1 MIKTK
6 IIVKPKDGSSSSGSV
21 TDGSYGSGYA
31 DYAASAGRAK
41 QSDRSALATLAETAI
56 SAYRAKRADMASEL
70 DPDSETLQG
79 YVLKEW
85 LGKLLSVVDGDGTEQ
100 DINGTVGDGMK
111 IMPHLDLTS
120 IDVAGDGHISL
131 GGMQMVY
138 DAEHGAW
145 RLDGSLYVTGGL
157 SALGNS
163 DVAGGGGGGLD
174 AELLWSMLGKNG
186 TEQINKSHIT
196 EALAGY
202 ATEEWVEGRGYLT
215 EASLDGIKD
224 NLKYVSNIVA
234 GESVSAKDLLGAD
247 AVSVDY
253 KEFYRETA
261 IDFNRQRIEIVMD
274 LSAVQRTGKETFVRL
289 GKDIKNDH
297 KILMELLHNDPTGR
311 PKELWFS
318 FIGFGISKRYVYNK
332 LDYQDLL
339 YFTIERG
346 KITLNGTVIPSEY
359 YSDDFFDLTS
369 LQIGSR
375 VVGCLTGVIY
385 RKMDV
390 VDKQHPEGL
399 QLDYSYSDGEQKSV
413 TLPVATN
420 LSNGL
425 LTSKEKR
432 LLDIIPLQY
441 ATKEDLEKNE
451 KFIANFST
459 VQIKD
464 TMPILDRECPFNPNN
479 GIWQYQVHI
488 NYDYY
493 KVEITFDIS
502 TCKNNEEEIFSFG
515 ESIASWNTGKP
526 VMHLYYTK
534 GNKTL
539 KIDYLFGGTFSG
551 ESSLARG
558 TFTSESGVFA
568 VVISKNKIT
577 VNGSELDLKN
587 HYELFNIRDV
597 YVGQVIK
604 ENKFCNATF
613 SKVCM
618 TKVDGA
624 SGVLV
629 EYDYNH
635 SDETSGNYLLTDA
648 TEDMSGL
655 MSSADKKLLNQISHG
670 TITNW
675 NSVYNWYSEVTSGDT
690 DKVINK
696 WGEIIDF
703 LSGIE
708 DTASL
713 SGIVDG
719 INGAISNEVS
729 RATKAE
735 NDISSRLIA
744 EVERSVKK
752 DDALTNSIAEEIS
765 RAKGAEQTL
774 TDNVSANAT
783 AISDEVVRAKG
794 AENTISSNLT
804 AEIDR
809 STKKDDELSKSITD
823 EVSRAKT
830 AEQTLT
836 KSITDEVSRAKTAE
850 QTLTK
855 SITDEVSRAKAA
867 EQTLTSSISTNTS
880 AINVLKG
887 YFTNGVAKSAVKLQT
902 ARKIWGN
909 AFDGTQ
915 DVAGDLIL
923 PNGKKIVIGGA
934 SLSWDATN
942 NAVKI
947 DGSVYATGGI
957 SALGNSDTTGS
968 GGGGLMGT
976 IVPYAKA
983 IALTTQN
990 EGEDIASAWSVKML
1004 YDKIETIDV
1013 SGQLTSY
1020 LTKQEAQ
1027 SLYQPVGNY
1036 LTAHQSLDGYV
1047 NGIAVEGT
1055 GNAVTTVAKSG
1066 KTVKFTKGATFLT
1079 GITKAQVEGVLTG
1092 NITTHTH
1099 SQYLTS
1105 HQSLDGYVNSIAV
1118 EGTGNAVTTVAK
1130 NGKTVKFTK
1139 GATFLTGITKAQ
1151 VEGVLTGNITTHT
1164 HSQYLTSHQSL
1175 DGYVNGIAVEGTG
1188 NAVTTVAKNGKTVTF
1203 TKGATFL
1210 TAHQSLAAYMKTADA
1225 NAKFLGKTE
1234 IATNSKLL
1242 EGHSTS
1248 YFAVVSHSHGLLNT
1262 NFTKYVDSDSEGTG
1276 WGKFDTNYKG
1286 YMLKVV
1292 RTGQKTPDW
1301 ILGPYASG
1309 IVFGGQ
1315 DTKGILSV
1323 GYNTARVKFAGGDGA
1338 APVWWMDIT
1347 GTSGKKYNLD
1357 GYITASGSCAYA
1369 TTAGSANAVA
1379 WGNVSGRPTSMPASD
1394 VYAWAKASSKPGYS
1408 WGEISGKPSTFSPS
1422 SHTHKWAEI
1431 TDRITKVS
1439 QLSNDSGY
1447 ITASASISGNAGSAT
1462 KLQTARTIWGQSFNG
1477 TGNVSGA
1484 LSGVTTIAASGQVS
1498 VGSLKIGSVTITYDS
1513 TNKGLKI
1520 DGGGLYSTSYV
1531 SALGEST
1538 ASGSSGGSSVVAV
1551 PYVNAKSLTTE
1562 DTSKV
1567 ASAYSVAQ
1575 LSSLITSNTTSISSL
1590 QSSMSGITNSIA
1602 SLSKRVSTLEG
1613 RVLSL
1618 ENYSGGSGSIGDSV
1632 TLSSITGKNDLLTIS
1647 TSNMVFPNA
1656 TTFRTLT
1663 TGQPALVMM
1672 NLNGTNAVQLFGVQ
1686 ALQFVTTTNGST
1698 WTRKN
1703 FNVSK
1708 AISLGLLT

>member
-21 TDGSYGSGYA
+21 TEGSYGSGYA
-31 DYAASAGRAK
+31 DYAASAGRSK

-79 YVLKEW
+79 YVLKKW
-85 LGKLLSVVDGDGTEQ
+85 LGKLLSVVDVDGTEQ

-120 IDVAGDGHISL
+120 IDVSGDGHISL

-174 AELLWSMLGKNG
+174 AELLWSLLGNSG
-186 TEQINKSHIT
+186 TEQISKSHLAD
-196 EALAGY
+196 ALAGY
-202 ATEEWVEGRGYLT
+202 ATEEWVEGKGYLT

-247 AVSVDY
+247 AVTVDY

-261 IDFNRQRIEIVMD
+261 IDFNSQRIEIVMD

-297 KILMELLHNDPTGR
+297 TILMELLHNDPTGR

-332 LDYQDLL
+332 LDYQELL

-375 VVGCLTGVIY
+375 VGGCLTGVIY

-399 QLDYSYSDGEQKSV
+399 KLAYSYSDGEQKSV

-420 LSNGL
+420 VSNGL

-441 ATKEDLEKNE
+441 ATKEDLEKKE

-479 GIWQYQVHI
+479 GIWEYQLHI

-515 ESIASWNTGKP
+515 ESIASWYTGKP
-526 VMHLYYTK
+526 VIHLYYTK

-551 ESSLARG
+551 ESSLTRG

-655 MSSADKKLLNQISHG
+655 MSSADKQLLNQITHG
-670 TITNW
+670 AITNW

-708 DTASL
+708 DTATL

-735 NDISSRLIA
+735 NNISSSLTA

-752 DDALTNSIAEEIS
+752 DDALTNSIAEEIG

-774 TDNVSANAT
+774 TNNVSANAT
-783 AISDEVVRAKG
+783 AISDEVARAKG

-809 STKKDDELSKSITD
+809 STKKDNELSKY
-823 EVSRAKT
+823 
-830 AEQTLT
+830 
-836 KSITDEVSRAKTAE
+836 
-850 QTLTK
+850 
-855 SITDEVSRAKAA
+855 ITDEVSRAKAA

-909 AFDGTQ
+909 TFDGTQ
-915 DVAGDLIL
+915 DVNGDLIL

-934 SLSWDATN
+934 SLSWDADN
-942 NAVKI
+942 KSVKI
-947 DGSVYATGGI
+947 DGSVYATGGL
-957 SALGNSDTTGS
+957 SALGNSDTTGGS
-968 GGGGLMGT
+968 GGGLMGT

-990 EGEDIASAWSVKML
+990 EGAEIASAWSVKML

-1020 LTKQEAQ
+1020 LTKQEART
-1027 SLYQPVGNY
+1027 LYQPVGNY

-1066 KTVKFTKGATFLT
+1066 KTVTFTKGATFLT
-1079 GITKAQVEGVLTG
+1079 SITKAQVEGVLIG

-1105 HQSLDGYVNSIAV
+1105 HQDISGKADRSELSRYLPLTGGTLTGPLTVKQFILGYNYNHAGKNAPAFVFDKPGSYMTGIGANGEADTIYFSCATISGSEASWITSYKQKWKFN
-1118 EGTGNAVTTVAK
+1118 GTIYQENNAVIHA
-1130 NGKTVKFTK
+1130 
-1139 GATFLTGITKAQ
+1139 
-1151 VEGVLTGNITTHT
+1151 GNIG
-1164 HSQYLTSHQSL
+1164 SQS
-1175 DGYVNGIAVEGTG
+1175 VNY
-1188 NAVTTVAKNGKTVTF
+1188 
-1203 TKGATFL
+1203 
-1210 TAHQSLAAYMKTADA
+1210 AA
-1225 NAKFLGKTE
+1225 
-1234 IATNSKLL
+1234 
-1242 EGHSTS
+1242 
-1248 YFAVVSHSHGLLNT
+1248 
-1262 NFTKYVDSDSEGTG
+1262 
-1276 WGKFDTNYKG
+1276 
-1286 YMLKVV
+1286 
-1292 RTGQKTPDW
+1292 
-1301 ILGPYASG
+1301 
-1309 IVFGGQ
+1309 
-1315 DTKGILSV
+1315 
-1323 GYNTARVKFAGGDGA
+1323 
-1338 APVWWMDIT
+1338 
-1347 GTSGKKYNLD
+1347 TSGV
-1357 GYITASGSCAYA
+1357 
-1369 TTAGSANAVA
+1369 ANAVA
-1379 WGNVSGRPTSMPASD
+1379 WVNVSGRPTSMPASD

-1408 WGEISGKPSTFSPS
+1408 WGEISGKPSTFAPSSHTHNYVSTVKLGTVSYAVSSNVVSLPAYPTTLPASDVYAWAKASSKPGYSWGEISGKPSTFAPS

-1447 ITASASISGNAGSAT
+1447 ITSSASISGNADSAT
-1462 KLQTARTIWGQSFNG
+1462 RLQTARTIWGQSFNG

-1551 PYVNAKSLTTE
+1551 PYVNAKNLTTE

-1602 SLSKRVSTLEG
+1602 SLSKSVFTLEE

-1618 ENYSGGSGSIGDSV
+1618 ENNSGGSGSIGDSV

>member
-21 TDGSYGSGYA
+21 TEGSYGSGYA
-31 DYAASAGRAK
+31 DYAASAGRSK

-85 LGKLLSVVDGDGTEQ
+85 LGKLLTVVDGDGTEQ

-174 AELLWSMLGKNG
+174 AELLWSLLSNNG
-186 TEQINKSHIT
+186 TEQISKSHLA

-215 EASLDGIKD
+215 SQDVYTKAEIDAHGWSSNKGTVTSVGITMPT
-224 NLKYVSNIVA
+224 
-234 GESVSAKDLLGAD
+234 GFSVSGSPITEKG
-247 AVSVDY
+247 
-253 KEFYRETA
+253 
-261 IDFNRQRIEIVMD
+261 
-274 LSAVQRTGKETFVRL
+274 
-289 GKDIKNDH
+289 
-297 KILMELLHNDPTGR
+297 ILA
-311 PKELWFS
+311 
-318 FIGFGISKRYVYNK
+318 IGFA
-332 LDYQDLL
+332 
-339 YFTIERG
+339 
-346 KITLNGTVIPSEY
+346 NG
-359 YSDDFFDLTS
+359 YSLPT
-369 LQIGSR
+369 
-375 VVGCLTGVIY
+375 TA
-385 RKMDV
+385 
-390 VDKQHPEGL
+390 KQ
-399 QLDYSYSDGEQKSV
+399 
-413 TLPVATN
+413 
-420 LSNGL
+420 SNW
-425 LTSKEKR
+425 
-432 LLDIIPLQY
+432 D
-441 ATKEDLEKNE
+441 
-451 KFIANFST
+451 
-459 VQIKD
+459 
-464 TMPILDRECPFNPNN
+464 
-479 GIWQYQVHI
+479 
-488 NYDYY
+488 
-493 KVEITFDIS
+493 
-502 TCKNNEEEIFSFG
+502 
-515 ESIASWNTGKP
+515 
-526 VMHLYYTK
+526 
-534 GNKTL
+534 
-539 KIDYLFGGTFSG
+539 
-551 ESSLARG
+551 
-558 TFTSESGVFA
+558 
-568 VVISKNKIT
+568 
-577 VNGSELDLKN
+577 
-587 HYELFNIRDV
+587 
-597 YVGQVIK
+597 
-604 ENKFCNATF
+604 
-613 SKVCM
+613 
-618 TKVDGA
+618 
-624 SGVLV
+624 
-629 EYDYNH
+629 
-635 SDETSGNYLLTDA
+635 
-648 TEDMSGL
+648 
-655 MSSADKKLLNQISHG
+655 
-670 TITNW
+670 
-675 NSVYNWYSEVTSGDT
+675 SVYNWYSGITGSDT
-690 DKVINK
+690 DTIINK
-696 WGEIIDF
+696 WGEIISF
-703 LSGIE
+703 LDGIE
-708 DTASL
+708 DTATL
-713 SGIVDG
+713 SGIVNG
-719 INGAISNEVS
+719 INQSI
-729 RATKAE
+729 TAE
-735 NDISSRLIA
+735 
-744 EVERSVKK
+744 
-752 DDALTNSIAEEIS
+752 TN

-783 AISDEVVRAKG
+783 AISDEVARAKG

-915 DVAGDLIL
+915 DVAGDFIL
-923 PNGKKIVIGGA
+923 PNGKQIKIGGA
-934 SLSWDATN
+934 SLSWDADN
-942 NAVKI
+942 NAIKI
-947 DGSVYATGGI
+947 NGNVYATGGV
-957 SALGNSDTTGS
+957 SALGNSDTTGG

-990 EGEDIASAWSVKML
+990 EGEEIASAWSVKML
-1004 YDKIETIDV
+1004 YDKIENVDV

-1036 LTAHQSLDGYV
+1036 LTS
-1047 NGIAVEGT
+1047 
-1055 GNAVTTVAKSG
+1055 
-1066 KTVKFTKGATFLT
+1066 
-1079 GITKAQVEGVLTG
+1079 ITKAQVEGVLTG

-1105 HQSLDGYVNSIAV
+1105 HQDISGKADRSELSRYLPLTGGTLTGPLTVKQFILGYNYNHAGKNAPAFVFDKPGSYMTGIGANGETDTIYFSCATISGSEASWITSYKQKWKFN
-1118 EGTGNAVTTVAK
+1118 GTIYQENNAVIHA
-1130 NGKTVKFTK
+1130 
-1139 GATFLTGITKAQ
+1139 
-1151 VEGVLTGNITTHT
+1151 GNIG
-1164 HSQYLTSHQSL
+1164 SQS
-1175 DGYVNGIAVEGTG
+1175 VN
-1188 NAVTTVAKNGKTVTF
+1188 
-1203 TKGATFL
+1203 
-1210 TAHQSLAAYMKTADA
+1210 
-1225 NAKFLGKTE
+1225 
-1234 IATNSKLL
+1234 
-1242 EGHSTS
+1242 
-1248 YFAVVSHSHGLLNT
+1248 
-1262 NFTKYVDSDSEGTG
+1262 
-1276 WGKFDTNYKG
+1276 
-1286 YMLKVV
+1286 
-1292 RTGQKTPDW
+1292 
-1301 ILGPYASG
+1301 YAMS
-1309 IVFGGQ
+1309 
-1315 DTKGILSV
+1315 
-1323 GYNTARVKFAGGDGA
+1323 
-1338 APVWWMDIT
+1338 
-1347 GTSGKKYNLD
+1347 
-1357 GYITASGSCAYA
+1357 
-1369 TTAGSANAVA
+1369 AGSVA
-1379 WGNVSGRPTSMPASD
+1379 WNNVSDRPTSMPASD

-1408 WGEISGKPSTFSPS
+1408 WGEISGKPSTFAPSSHTHNYVSTVKLGTVSYAVSSNVVSLPAYPTTLPASDVYAWAKASSKPGYSWGEISGKPSTFAPS

-1447 ITASASISGNAGSAT
+1447 ITSSASISGNAGSAT
-1462 KLQTARTIWGQSFNG
+1462 RLQTARTIWGQSFNG

-1551 PYVNAKSLTTE
+1551 PYVNAKNLTTE

-1602 SLSKRVSTLEG
+1602 SLSKSVFTLEG

-1618 ENYSGGSGSIGDSV
+1618 ENNSGGSGSIGDSV

>member
-21 TDGSYGSGYA
+21 TEGSYGSGYA

-85 LGKLLSVVDGDGTEQ
+85 LGKLLSVVDVDGTEQ

-120 IDVAGDGHISL
+120 IDVSGDGHISL

-174 AELLWSMLGKNG
+174 AELLWSLLGNSG
-186 TEQINKSHIT
+186 TEQISKSHLAD
-196 EALAGY
+196 ALAGY
-202 ATEEWVEGRGYLT
+202 ATEEWVEGKGYLT
-215 EASLDGIKD
+215 EASLDGLKD

-247 AVSVDY
+247 AVTVDY

-261 IDFNRQRIEIVMD
+261 IDFNSQRIEIVMD

-297 KILMELLHNDPTGR
+297 TILMELLHNDPTGR

-375 VVGCLTGVIY
+375 VGGCLTGVIY

-399 QLDYSYSDGEQKSV
+399 KLAYSYSDGEQKSV

-441 ATKEDLEKNE
+441 ATKKDLEKKE

-464 TMPILDRECPFNPNN
+464 TMPILDRGCPFNPNN
-479 GIWQYQVHI
+479 GIWQYQLHI

-526 VMHLYYTK
+526 VIHLYYTK

-551 ESSLARG
+551 ESSLTRG

-735 NDISSRLIA
+735 NDISRSLIA

-752 DDALTNSIAEEIS
+752 DDALTNSIAEEIG

-774 TDNVSANAT
+774 TNNVSANTT
-783 AISDEVVRAKG
+783 AISDEVARAKG

-809 STKKDDELSKSITD
+809 STKKDNELSKSITD
-823 EVSRAKT
+823 EV
-830 AEQTLT
+830 
-836 KSITDEVSRAKTAE
+836 I
-850 QTLTK
+850 
-855 SITDEVSRAKAA
+855 RAKAA

-909 AFDGTQ
+909 TFDGTQ

-947 DGSVYATGGI
+947 DGSVYATGGL
-957 SALGNSDTTGS
+957 SALGNSDVAG
-968 GGGGLMGT
+968 GGGGLMGS

-983 IALTTQN
+983 IALTVQN
-990 EGEDIASAWSVKML
+990 EGSEIASAWSVKML

-1027 SLYQPVGNY
+1027 TLYQPVGNY

-1047 NGIAVEGT
+1047 NDIAVEGT

-1066 KTVKFTKGATFLT
+1066 KTVIFTKGANYLT

-1092 NITTHTH
+1092 NITSHTH

-1105 HQSLDGYVNSIAV
+1105 HQSLSGYATEAWVNAKGYITSSGSCTYATTSGSANSV
-1118 EGTGNAVTTVAK
+1118 AWGNISGKPTTL
-1130 NGKTVKFTK
+1130 G
-1139 GATFLTGITKAQ
+1139 GYGITDGIYHEQ
-1151 VEGVLTGNITTHT
+1151 VGIEQDNITWFEDYAKAHT
-1164 HSQYLTSHQSL
+1164 HS
-1175 DGYVNGIAVEGTG
+1175 I
-1188 NAVTTVAKNGKTVTF
+1188 
-1203 TKGATFL
+1203 
-1210 TAHQSLAAYMKTADA
+1210 
-1225 NAKFLGKTE
+1225 
-1234 IATNSKLL
+1234 I
-1242 EGHSTS
+1242 
-1248 YFAVVSHSHGLLNT
+1248 
-1262 NFTKYVDSDSEGTG
+1262 
-1276 WGKFDTNYKG
+1276 
-1286 YMLKVV
+1286 
-1292 RTGQKTPDW
+1292 
-1301 ILGPYASG
+1301 
-1309 IVFGGQ
+1309 
-1315 DTKGILSV
+1315 
-1323 GYNTARVKFAGGDGA
+1323 YNTHGNEYAYLINMRNDYVYGNILKIGYTDTYLRILRKKAGKWLSSDWEKISAGFAD
-1338 APVWWMDIT
+1338 
-1347 GTSGKKYNLD
+1347 S
-1357 GYITASGSCAYA
+1357 
-1369 TTAGSANAVA
+1369 AGVANSVA
-1379 WGNVSGRPTSMPASD
+1379 WSNVSGRPTSMPASD

-1408 WGEISGKPSTFSPS
+1408 WGEISGKPSTFAPS

-1447 ITASASISGNAGSAT
+1447 ITSSASISGNAGSAT
-1462 KLQTARTIWGQSFNG
+1462 RLQTARTIWGQSFNG

-1551 PYVNAKSLTTE
+1551 PYVNAKNLTTE

-1602 SLSKRVSTLEG
+1602 SLSKSVFTLEE

-1618 ENYSGGSGSIGDSV
+1618 ENNSGGSGSIGDSV

>member
-21 TDGSYGSGYA
+21 TEGSYGSGYA

-85 LGKLLSVVDGDGTEQ
+85 LGKLLSVVDVDGTEQ

-120 IDVAGDGHISL
+120 IDVSGDGHISL

-174 AELLWSMLGKNG
+174 AELLWSLLGNSG
-186 TEQINKSHIT
+186 TEQISKSHLAD
-196 EALAGY
+196 ALAGY
-202 ATEEWVEGRGYLT
+202 ATEEWVEGKGYLT
-215 EASLDGIKD
+215 EASLDGLKD

-247 AVSVDY
+247 AVTVDY

-261 IDFNRQRIEIVMD
+261 IDFNSQRIEIVMD

-297 KILMELLHNDPTGR
+297 TILMELLHNDPTGR

-375 VVGCLTGVIY
+375 VGGCLTGVIY

-399 QLDYSYSDGEQKSV
+399 KLAYSYSDGEQKSV

-441 ATKEDLEKNE
+441 ATKKDLEKKE

-464 TMPILDRECPFNPNN
+464 TMPILDRGCPFNPNN
-479 GIWQYQVHI
+479 GIWQYQLHI

-526 VMHLYYTK
+526 VIHLYYTK

-551 ESSLARG
+551 ESSLTRG

-735 NDISSRLIA
+735 NDISRSLIA

-752 DDALTNSIAEEIS
+752 DDALTNSIAEEIG

-774 TDNVSANAT
+774 TNNVSANTT
-783 AISDEVVRAKG
+783 AISDEVARAKG

-809 STKKDDELSKSITD
+809 STKKDNELSKSITD
-823 EVSRAKT
+823 EV
-830 AEQTLT
+830 
-836 KSITDEVSRAKTAE
+836 I
-850 QTLTK
+850 
-855 SITDEVSRAKAA
+855 RAKAA

-909 AFDGTQ
+909 TFDGTQ

-947 DGSVYATGGI
+947 DGSVYATGGL
-957 SALGNSDTTGS
+957 SALGNSDVAG
-968 GGGGLMGT
+968 GGGGLMGS

-983 IALTTQN
+983 IALTVQN
-990 EGEDIASAWSVKML
+990 EGSEIASAWSVKML

-1027 SLYQPVGNY
+1027 TLYQPVGNY

-1047 NGIAVEGT
+1047 NDIAVEGT

-1066 KTVKFTKGATFLT
+1066 KTVIFTKGANYLT

-1092 NITTHTH
+1092 NITSHTH
-1099 SQYLTS
+1099 SQYLTA
-1105 HQSLDGYVNSIAV
+1105 HQSLDGYVNDIAV

-1130 NGKTVKFTK
+1130 SGKTVIFTK
-1139 GATFLTGITKAQ
+1139 GANYLTGITKAQ
-1151 VEGVLTGNITTHT
+1151 VEGVLTGNITSHT
-1164 HSQYLTSHQSL
+1164 HSQYLTAHQSL
-1175 DGYVNGIAVEGTG
+1175 DGYVNDIAVEGTG
-1188 NAVTTVAKNGKTVTF
+1188 NAVTTVAKSGKTVIF
-1203 TKGATFL
+1203 TKGANYL
-1210 TAHQSLAAYMKTADA
+1210 TGITKAQVEGVLTGNITSHTHSQYLTSHQSLSGYATEAWV
-1225 NAKFLGKTE
+1225 NAK
-1234 IATNSKLL
+1234 
-1242 EGHSTS
+1242 
-1248 YFAVVSHSHGLLNT
+1248 
-1262 NFTKYVDSDSEGTG
+1262 
-1276 WGKFDTNYKG
+1276 
-1286 YMLKVV
+1286 
-1292 RTGQKTPDW
+1292 
-1301 ILGPYASG
+1301 
-1309 IVFGGQ
+1309 
-1315 DTKGILSV
+1315 
-1323 GYNTARVKFAGGDGA
+1323 
-1338 APVWWMDIT
+1338 
-1347 GTSGKKYNLD
+1347 
-1357 GYITASGSCAYA
+1357 GYITSSGSCTYA
-1369 TTAGSANAVA
+1369 TTSGSANSVA
-1379 WGNVSGRPTSMPASD
+1379 WGNISGKPTTLGGYGITDGIYHEQVGIEQDNITWFEDYAKAHTHSIIYNTHGNEYAYLINMRNDYVYGNILKIGYTDTYLRILRKKAGKWLSSDWEKISAGFADSAGVANSVAWSNVSGRPTSMPASD

-1408 WGEISGKPSTFSPS
+1408 WGEISGKPSTFAPS

-1447 ITASASISGNAGSAT
+1447 ITSSASISGNAGSAT
-1462 KLQTARTIWGQSFNG
+1462 RLQTARTIWGQSFNG

-1551 PYVNAKSLTTE
+1551 PYVNAKNLTTE

-1602 SLSKRVSTLEG
+1602 SLSKSVFTLEE

-1618 ENYSGGSGSIGDSV
+1618 ENNSGGSGSIGDSV

>member
-21 TDGSYGSGYA
+21 TEGSYGSGYA
-31 DYAASAGRAK
+31 DYAASAGRSK

-70 DPDSETLQG
+70 DPDSETLQR

-100 DINGTVGDGMK
+100 DINGTVGAGMQ
-111 IMPHLDLTS
+111 ILPRLGFRS
-120 IDVAGDGHISL
+120 VDVASDGHISL

-138 DAEHGAW
+138 DEVRHAW

-174 AELLWSMLGKNG
+174 AELLWSLLGNNG
-186 TEQINKSHIT
+186 AEQISKSHLAD
-196 EALAGY
+196 ALAGY
-202 ATEEWVEGRGYLT
+202 ATEDWVEGKGYLT
-215 EASLDGIKD
+215 EASLDGLKD

-234 GESVSAKDLLGAD
+234 GESVSSKDLLGAD
-247 AVSVDY
+247 AVTVDY

-261 IDFNRQRIEIVMD
+261 IDFNSQRIEIVMD

-297 KILMELLHNDPTGR
+297 TILMELLHNNPTGR

-318 FIGFGISKRYVYNK
+318 FIGFGVNKRYVYNK

-441 ATKEDLEKNE
+441 ATKKDLEKKE

-479 GIWQYQVHI
+479 GIWQYQLHI

-515 ESIASWNTGKP
+515 ESIASWYTGKP
-526 VMHLYYTK
+526 VIHLYYTK
-534 GNKTL
+534 GDKTL

-551 ESSLARG
+551 ESSVSRG

-587 HYELFNIRDV
+587 HYELFNTRDV

-655 MSSADKKLLNQISHG
+655 MSSADKKLLNQITHG
-670 TITNW
+670 AITNW

-735 NDISSRLIA
+735 NDISSSLTA

-752 DDALTNSIAEEIS
+752 DDALTNSIAEEIG

-774 TDNVSANAT
+774 TNNVSANAT
-783 AISDEVVRAKG
+783 AISDEVARAKG

-809 STKKDDELSKSITD
+809 STKKDNELS
-823 EVSRAKT
+823 
-830 AEQTLT
+830 
-836 KSITDEVSRAKTAE
+836 
-850 QTLTK
+850 K

-909 AFDGTQ
+909 TFDGTQ
-915 DVAGDLIL
+915 DVNGDLIL

-934 SLSWDATN
+934 SLSWDADN

-947 DGSVYATGGI
+947 DGSVYATGGM
-957 SALGNSDTTGS
+957 SALGNSDTTGG
-968 GGGGLMGT
+968 GGGGLMGSV
-976 IVPYAKA
+976 VPYAKA

-990 EGEDIASAWSVKML
+990 EGAEIASAWSVKML
-1004 YDKIETIDV
+1004 YDKIENVDV

-1020 LTKQEAQ
+1020 LTKSEAQ
-1027 SLYQPVGNY
+1027 TLYQPVGNY
-1036 LTAHQSLDGYV
+1036 LTEHQSLDGYV

-1066 KTVKFTKGATFLT
+1066 KTVIFTKGANYLT

-1092 NITTHTH
+1092 NITSHTH

-1105 HQSLDGYVNSIAV
+1105 HQSLANYYNKSSVDSLLSGKSANS
-1118 EGTGNAVTTVAK
+1118 
-1130 NGKTVKFTK
+1130 
-1139 GATFLTGITKAQ
+1139 
-1151 VEGVLTGNITTHT
+1151 HT
-1164 HSQYLTSHQSL
+1164 HSVKINGLTKTIAATGGAAVDLGTYLTSHQDISGKADRSEL
-1175 DGYVNGIAVEGTG
+1175 LGYLPLSGGDMTGYLTVRQYIFGYNYNHAGANAPAFVFDKPGSNYTGIGANGETDTIYFSCATISNGEASWITSYKQKWKFNGTIYQEN
-1188 NAVTTVAKNGKTVTF
+1188 NAVIHAGNIGS
-1203 TKGATFL
+1203 
-1210 TAHQSLAAYMKTADA
+1210 QSV
-1225 NAKFLGKTE
+1225 N
-1234 IATNSKLL
+1234 
-1242 EGHSTS
+1242 
-1248 YFAVVSHSHGLLNT
+1248 
-1262 NFTKYVDSDSEGTG
+1262 
-1276 WGKFDTNYKG
+1276 
-1286 YMLKVV
+1286 
-1292 RTGQKTPDW
+1292 
-1301 ILGPYASG
+1301 YAS
-1309 IVFGGQ
+1309 
-1315 DTKGILSV
+1315 
-1323 GYNTARVKFAGGDGA
+1323 
-1338 APVWWMDIT
+1338 
-1347 GTSGKKYNLD
+1347 
-1357 GYITASGSCAYA
+1357 
-1369 TTAGSANAVA
+1369 TAGSANSVA
-1379 WGNVSGRPTSMPASD
+1379 WGNVSGKPSSFTPSSHTHNYVSTVKLGTVSYAVSSNVVSLPAYPTTLPASD

-1408 WGEISGKPSTFSPS
+1408 WGEISGKPSTFAPS

-1447 ITASASISGNAGSAT
+1447 ITSSGSITGNAGSAT
-1462 KLQTARTIWGQSFNG
+1462 KLQTARSIWGQSFNG

-1602 SLSKRVSTLEG
+1602 SLSQRVYTLEE
-1613 RVLSL
+1613 RVISL
-1618 ENYSGGSGSIGDSV
+1618 ENSSGGSGSIGDSV

-1647 TSNMVFPNA
+1647 TQKMVFPNA
-1656 TTFRTLT
+1656 TTFQTLT

-1686 ALQFVTTTNGST
+1686 ALQFVTTTDGST

-1703 FNVSK
+1703 FNISK

>member
-21 TDGSYGSGYA
+21 TEGSYGSGYA

-85 LGKLLSVVDGDGTEQ
+85 LGKLLSVVDVDGTEQ

-120 IDVAGDGHISL
+120 IDVSGDGHISL

-174 AELLWSMLGKNG
+174 AELLWSLLGNSG
-186 TEQINKSHIT
+186 TEQISKSHLAD
-196 EALAGY
+196 ALAGY
-202 ATEEWVEGRGYLT
+202 ATEEWVEGKGYLT
-215 EASLDGIKD
+215 EASLDGLKD

-247 AVSVDY
+247 AVTVDY

-261 IDFNRQRIEIVMD
+261 IDFNSQRIEIVMD

-297 KILMELLHNDPTGR
+297 TILMELLHNDPTGR

-375 VVGCLTGVIY
+375 VGGCLTGVIY

-399 QLDYSYSDGEQKSV
+399 KLAYSYSDGEQKSV

-441 ATKEDLEKNE
+441 ATKEDLEKKE

-479 GIWQYQVHI
+479 GIWQYQLHI

-526 VMHLYYTK
+526 VIHLYYTK

-551 ESSLARG
+551 ESSLTRG

-735 NDISSRLIA
+735 NDISRSLIA

-752 DDALTNSIAEEIS
+752 DDALTNSIAEEIG

-774 TDNVSANAT
+774 TNNVSANTT
-783 AISDEVVRAKG
+783 AISDEVARAKG

-809 STKKDDELSKSITD
+809 STKKDNELSKSITD
-823 EVSRAKT
+823 EV
-830 AEQTLT
+830 
-836 KSITDEVSRAKTAE
+836 I
-850 QTLTK
+850 
-855 SITDEVSRAKAA
+855 RAKAA

-909 AFDGTQ
+909 TFDGTQ

-947 DGSVYATGGI
+947 DGSVYATGGL
-957 SALGNSDTTGS
+957 SALGNSDVAG
-968 GGGGLMGT
+968 GGGGLMGS

-983 IALTTQN
+983 IALTVQN
-990 EGEDIASAWSVKML
+990 EGSEIASAWSVKML

-1027 SLYQPVGNY
+1027 TLYQPVGNY

-1066 KTVKFTKGATFLT
+1066 KTVIFTKGANYLT

-1092 NITTHTH
+1092 NITSHTH

-1105 HQSLDGYVNSIAV
+1105 HQSLSGYATEAWVNAKGYITSSGSCTYATTSGSANSV
-1118 EGTGNAVTTVAK
+1118 AWGNISGKPTTL
-1130 NGKTVKFTK
+1130 G
-1139 GATFLTGITKAQ
+1139 GYGITDGIYHEQ
-1151 VEGVLTGNITTHT
+1151 VGIEQDNITWFEDYAKAHT
-1164 HSQYLTSHQSL
+1164 HS
-1175 DGYVNGIAVEGTG
+1175 I
-1188 NAVTTVAKNGKTVTF
+1188 
-1203 TKGATFL
+1203 
-1210 TAHQSLAAYMKTADA
+1210 
-1225 NAKFLGKTE
+1225 
-1234 IATNSKLL
+1234 I
-1242 EGHSTS
+1242 
-1248 YFAVVSHSHGLLNT
+1248 
-1262 NFTKYVDSDSEGTG
+1262 
-1276 WGKFDTNYKG
+1276 
-1286 YMLKVV
+1286 
-1292 RTGQKTPDW
+1292 
-1301 ILGPYASG
+1301 
-1309 IVFGGQ
+1309 
-1315 DTKGILSV
+1315 
-1323 GYNTARVKFAGGDGA
+1323 YNTHGNEYAYLINMRNDYVYGNILKIGYTDTYLRILRKKAGKWLSSDWEKISAGFAD
-1338 APVWWMDIT
+1338 
-1347 GTSGKKYNLD
+1347 S
-1357 GYITASGSCAYA
+1357 
-1369 TTAGSANAVA
+1369 AGVANSVA
-1379 WGNVSGRPTSMPASD
+1379 WSNVSGRPTSMPASD

-1408 WGEISGKPSTFSPS
+1408 WGEISGKPSTFAPS

-1447 ITASASISGNAGSAT
+1447 ITSSASISGNAGSAT
-1462 KLQTARTIWGQSFNG
+1462 RLQTARTIWGQSFNG

-1551 PYVNAKSLTTE
+1551 PYVNAKNLTTE

-1602 SLSKRVSTLEG
+1602 SLSKSVFTLEG

-1618 ENYSGGSGSIGDSV
+1618 ENNSGGSGSIGDSV

>member
-21 TDGSYGSGYA
+21 TEGSYGSGYA
-31 DYAASAGRAK
+31 DYAASAGRSK

-85 LGKLLSVVDGDGTEQ
+85 LGKLLSVVDVDGTEQ

-111 IMPHLDLTS
+111 IMPHLGLTS
-120 IDVAGDGHISL
+120 IDVSGDGHISL

-138 DAEHGAW
+138 DAEHSAW

-174 AELLWSMLGKNG
+174 AELLWSLLSNND
-186 TEQINKSHIT
+186 TEQISISHLAD
-196 EALAGY
+196 ALAGY
-202 ATEEWVEGRGYLT
+202 ATEDWVEGKGYLT

-247 AVSVDY
+247 AVTVDY

-261 IDFNRQRIEIVMD
+261 IDFNSQRIEIVMD
-274 LSAVQRTGKETFVRL
+274 LSAVQRTAKETFVRL

-297 KILMELLHNDPTGR
+297 TILMELLHNDPTGR

-332 LDYQDLL
+332 LDYQELL

-375 VVGCLTGVIY
+375 VGGCLTGVIY

-399 QLDYSYSDGEQKSV
+399 QLAYSYSDGEQKSV

-441 ATKEDLEKNE
+441 ATKEDLEKKE

-479 GIWQYQVHI
+479 GIWQYQLHI

-526 VMHLYYTK
+526 VIHLYYTK

-551 ESSLARG
+551 ESSVARG

-655 MSSADKKLLNQISHG
+655 MSSADKQLLNQITHG
-670 TITNW
+670 AITNW

-735 NDISSRLIA
+735 NNISSSLTA

-752 DDALTNSIAEEIS
+752 DDALTNSIAEEIG

-774 TDNVSANAT
+774 TNNVSANAT
-783 AISDEVVRAKG
+783 AISDEVARAKG

-809 STKKDDELSKSITD
+809 STKKDNELS
-823 EVSRAKT
+823 
-830 AEQTLT
+830 
-836 KSITDEVSRAKTAE
+836 
-850 QTLTK
+850 K

-909 AFDGTQ
+909 TFDGTQ

-934 SLSWDATN
+934 SLSWDADN
-942 NAVKI
+942 KSVKI

-957 SALGNSDTTGS
+957 SALGNSDTTG

-983 IALTTQN
+983 IALTVQN
-990 EGEDIASAWSVKML
+990 EGSEIASAWSVKML
-1004 YDKIETIDV
+1004 YDKIENVDV

-1066 KTVKFTKGATFLT
+1066 KTVIFTKGANYLT

-1092 NITTHTH
+1092 NITSHTH

-1105 HQSLDGYVNSIAV
+1105 HQSLSGYATEAWVNAKGYITSSGSCTYATTSGSANSV
-1118 EGTGNAVTTVAK
+1118 AWGNISGKPTTLV
-1130 NGKTVKFTK
+1130 GY
-1139 GATFLTGITKAQ
+1139 GITDGIYHEQ
-1151 VEGVLTGNITTHT
+1151 VGIEQYNITWFEDYAKAHT
-1164 HSQYLTSHQSL
+1164 HS
-1175 DGYVNGIAVEGTG
+1175 I
-1188 NAVTTVAKNGKTVTF
+1188 
-1203 TKGATFL
+1203 
-1210 TAHQSLAAYMKTADA
+1210 
-1225 NAKFLGKTE
+1225 
-1234 IATNSKLL
+1234 I
-1242 EGHSTS
+1242 
-1248 YFAVVSHSHGLLNT
+1248 
-1262 NFTKYVDSDSEGTG
+1262 
-1276 WGKFDTNYKG
+1276 
-1286 YMLKVV
+1286 
-1292 RTGQKTPDW
+1292 
-1301 ILGPYASG
+1301 
-1309 IVFGGQ
+1309 
-1315 DTKGILSV
+1315 
-1323 GYNTARVKFAGGDGA
+1323 YNTQGNEYAYLINMRNDYVYGNILKIGYADTYLRILRKKAGKWLSSDWEKISAGFAD
-1338 APVWWMDIT
+1338 
-1347 GTSGKKYNLD
+1347 S
-1357 GYITASGSCAYA
+1357 
-1369 TTAGSANAVA
+1369 AGVANSVA
-1379 WGNVSGRPTSMPASD
+1379 WSNVSGRPTSMPASD

-1408 WGEISGKPSTFSPS
+1408 WGEISGKPSTFAPSSHTHNYVSTVKLGTVSYAVSSNVVSLPAYPTTLPASDVYAWAKASSKPGYSWGEISGKPSTFAPS

-1447 ITASASISGNAGSAT
+1447 ITSSASISGNAGSAT
-1462 KLQTARTIWGQSFNG
+1462 RLQTARTIWGQSFNG

-1602 SLSKRVSTLEG
+1602 SLSQRVNTLEG

-1618 ENYSGGSGSIGDSV
+1618 ENNSGGSGSIGDSV

>member
-21 TDGSYGSGYA
+21 TEGSYGSGYA
-31 DYAASAGRAK
+31 DYAASAGRSK

-85 LGKLLSVVDGDGTEQ
+85 LGKLLSVVDVDGTEQ

-111 IMPHLDLTS
+111 IMPHLGLTS
-120 IDVAGDGHISL
+120 IDVSGDGHISL

-138 DAEHGAW
+138 DAAHGAW

-163 DVAGGGGGGLD
+163 DVAGGGGGLD
-174 AELLWSMLGKNG
+174 AELLWSLLGNSG
-186 TEQINKSHIT
+186 TEQIGKSHLAD
-196 EALAGY
+196 ALAGY

-247 AVSVDY
+247 AVTVDY

-261 IDFNRQRIEIVMD
+261 IDFNSQRIEIVMD

-297 KILMELLHNDPTGR
+297 TILMELLHNDPTGR

-318 FIGFGISKRYVYNK
+318 FIGFGINKRYVYNK
-332 LDYQDLL
+332 LDYQELL

-441 ATKEDLEKNE
+441 ATKEDLEKKE

-479 GIWQYQVHI
+479 GIWQYQLHI

-526 VMHLYYTK
+526 VVHLYYTK
-534 GNKTL
+534 VNKTL

-551 ESSLARG
+551 ESSVSRG

-655 MSSADKKLLNQISHG
+655 MSSADKKLLNQITHG

-735 NDISSRLIA
+735 NDISSSLTA

-752 DDALTNSIAEEIS
+752 DDALTNSIAEEIG

-774 TDNVSANAT
+774 TNNVSANAT
-783 AISDEVVRAKG
+783 AISDEVARAKG

-809 STKKDDELSKSITD
+809 STKKDNELS
-823 EVSRAKT
+823 
-830 AEQTLT
+830 
-836 KSITDEVSRAKTAE
+836 
-850 QTLTK
+850 K

-909 AFDGTQ
+909 TFDGTQ

-923 PNGKKIVIGGA
+923 PNGKKIVIGTA
-934 SLSWDATN
+934 SLSWDADN

-947 DGSVYATGGI
+947 DGSVYATGGL
-957 SALGNSDTTGS
+957 SALGNSDTTGG

-990 EGEDIASAWSVKML
+990 EGAEIASAWSVKML
-1004 YDKIETIDV
+1004 YDKIENVDV

-1027 SLYQPVGNY
+1027 TLYQPVGNY

-1066 KTVKFTKGATFLT
+1066 KTVTFTKGATFLTAHQSLDGYVNGIAIEGTGNAVTTVAKSGKTVIFTKGANYLT

-1092 NITTHTH
+1092 NITSHTH

-1105 HQSLDGYVNSIAV
+1105 HQ
-1118 EGTGNAVTTVAK
+1118 
-1130 NGKTVKFTK
+1130 
-1139 GATFLTGITKAQ
+1139 
-1151 VEGVLTGNITTHT
+1151 
-1164 HSQYLTSHQSL
+1164 
-1175 DGYVNGIAVEGTG
+1175 
-1188 NAVTTVAKNGKTVTF
+1188 
-1203 TKGATFL
+1203 
-1210 TAHQSLAAYMKTADA
+1210 
-1225 NAKFLGKTE
+1225 
-1234 IATNSKLL
+1234 
-1242 EGHSTS
+1242 
-1248 YFAVVSHSHGLLNT
+1248 
-1262 NFTKYVDSDSEGTG
+1262 
-1276 WGKFDTNYKG
+1276 
-1286 YMLKVV
+1286 
-1292 RTGQKTPDW
+1292 
-1301 ILGPYASG
+1301 
-1309 IVFGGQ
+1309 
-1315 DTKGILSV
+1315 
-1323 GYNTARVKFAGGDGA
+1323 
-1338 APVWWMDIT
+1338 DI
-1347 GTSGKKYNLD
+1347 SGKADRSELLGYLPLSGGTMTGGISWLSESALPNSSSADYLLVIDAFANGGRMKWINTSTLRVSQLTND
-1357 GYITASGSCAYA
+1357 AGFITSAALPTKVSQLSNDSGYITSSGSCAYA
-1369 TTAGSANAVA
+1369 STAGIANSVA
-1379 WGNVSGRPTSMPASD
+1379 WSNVSGRPTSMPASD

-1408 WGEISGKPSTFSPS
+1408 WSEIDGKPSTFAPS

-1447 ITASASISGNAGSAT
+1447 ITSNASISGNAGSAT
-1462 KLQTARTIWGQSFNG
+1462 RLQTARTIWGQSFNG
-1477 TGNVSGA
+1477 TGNVSGEFTCQTVHVGRSNEVWGTGTLYIQNGDATTGNLTLCPNGGGNVGVGTADPKRKFHVEGTSYFTDDILLESSDFKTFRISRTNVGNASLGVNSNGLYIYSNVAGVGEGEMNFKGGVGLGIDCTPQYKLHVAGDITATGGVNA
-1484 LSGVTTIAASGQVS
+1484 LSDVRHKDIVADTVLSVADIAKMRCVYYRWNDGRDDDGVHVGSIAQDWQSVLPEVVSKANDADGTLCLQYGVAALVSGVTIARRV
-1498 VGSLKIGSVTITYDS
+1498 VCH
-1513 TNKGLKI
+1513 
-1520 DGGGLYSTSYV
+1520 
-1531 SALGEST
+1531 ESRI
-1538 ASGSSGGSSVVAV
+1538 
-1551 PYVNAKSLTTE
+1551 KELE
-1562 DTSKV
+1562 
-1567 ASAYSVAQ
+1567 
-1575 LSSLITSNTTSISSL
+1575 LECERL
-1590 QSSMSGITNSIA
+1590 QSMVEL
-1602 SLSKRVSTLEG
+1602 LSK
-1613 RVLSL
+1613 
-1618 ENYSGGSGSIGDSV
+1618 
-1632 TLSSITGKNDLLTIS
+1632 K
-1647 TSNMVFPNA
+1647 
-1656 TTFRTLT
+1656 
-1663 TGQPALVMM
+1663 
-1672 NLNGTNAVQLFGVQ
+1672 
-1686 ALQFVTTTNGST
+1686 
-1698 WTRKN
+1698 
-1703 FNVSK
+1703 
-1708 AISLGLLT
+1708 

>member
-21 TDGSYGSGYA
+21 TEGSYGSGYA
-31 DYAASAGRAK
+31 DYAASAGRSK

-85 LGKLLSVVDGDGTEQ
+85 LGKLLTVVDGDGTEQ

-174 AELLWSMLGKNG
+174 AELLWSLLSNNG
-186 TEQINKSHIT
+186 TEQISKSHLA

-215 EASLDGIKD
+215 SQDVYTKAEIDAHGWSSNKGTVTSVGITMPT
-224 NLKYVSNIVA
+224 
-234 GESVSAKDLLGAD
+234 GFSVSGSPITEKG
-247 AVSVDY
+247 
-253 KEFYRETA
+253 
-261 IDFNRQRIEIVMD
+261 
-274 LSAVQRTGKETFVRL
+274 
-289 GKDIKNDH
+289 
-297 KILMELLHNDPTGR
+297 ILA
-311 PKELWFS
+311 
-318 FIGFGISKRYVYNK
+318 IGFA
-332 LDYQDLL
+332 
-339 YFTIERG
+339 
-346 KITLNGTVIPSEY
+346 NG
-359 YSDDFFDLTS
+359 YSLPT
-369 LQIGSR
+369 
-375 VVGCLTGVIY
+375 TA
-385 RKMDV
+385 
-390 VDKQHPEGL
+390 KQ
-399 QLDYSYSDGEQKSV
+399 
-413 TLPVATN
+413 
-420 LSNGL
+420 SNW
-425 LTSKEKR
+425 
-432 LLDIIPLQY
+432 D
-441 ATKEDLEKNE
+441 
-451 KFIANFST
+451 
-459 VQIKD
+459 
-464 TMPILDRECPFNPNN
+464 
-479 GIWQYQVHI
+479 
-488 NYDYY
+488 
-493 KVEITFDIS
+493 
-502 TCKNNEEEIFSFG
+502 
-515 ESIASWNTGKP
+515 
-526 VMHLYYTK
+526 
-534 GNKTL
+534 
-539 KIDYLFGGTFSG
+539 
-551 ESSLARG
+551 
-558 TFTSESGVFA
+558 
-568 VVISKNKIT
+568 
-577 VNGSELDLKN
+577 
-587 HYELFNIRDV
+587 
-597 YVGQVIK
+597 
-604 ENKFCNATF
+604 
-613 SKVCM
+613 
-618 TKVDGA
+618 
-624 SGVLV
+624 
-629 EYDYNH
+629 
-635 SDETSGNYLLTDA
+635 
-648 TEDMSGL
+648 
-655 MSSADKKLLNQISHG
+655 
-670 TITNW
+670 
-675 NSVYNWYSEVTSGDT
+675 SVYNWYSGITGSDT
-690 DKVINK
+690 DTIINK
-696 WGEIIDF
+696 WGEIISF
-703 LSGIE
+703 LDGIE
-708 DTASL
+708 DTATL
-713 SGIVDG
+713 SGIVNG
-719 INGAISNEVS
+719 INQSI
-729 RATKAE
+729 TAE
-735 NDISSRLIA
+735 
-744 EVERSVKK
+744 
-752 DDALTNSIAEEIS
+752 TN

-783 AISDEVVRAKG
+783 AISDEVARAKG

-915 DVAGDLIL
+915 DVAGDFIL
-923 PNGKKIVIGGA
+923 PNGKQIKIGGA
-934 SLSWDATN
+934 SLSWDADN
-942 NAVKI
+942 NAIKI
-947 DGSVYATGGI
+947 NGNVYATGGV
-957 SALGNSDTTGS
+957 SALGNSDTTGG

-990 EGEDIASAWSVKML
+990 EGEEIASAWSVKML

-1027 SLYQPVGNY
+1027 TLYQPVGNY
-1036 LTAHQSLDGYV
+1036 LTSHQSLDGYV

-1079 GITKAQVEGVLTG
+1079 
-1092 NITTHTH
+1092 
-1099 SQYLTS
+1099 S
-1105 HQSLDGYVNSIAV
+1105 
-1118 EGTGNAVTTVAK
+1118 
-1130 NGKTVKFTK
+1130 
-1139 GATFLTGITKAQ
+1139 ITKAQ

-1188 NAVTTVAKNGKTVTF
+1188 NAVTTVAKNGKTVKF

-1210 TAHQSLAAYMKTADA
+1210 TSITKAQVEGVLTGNITTHTHSQYLTSHQDISGKADRSELSRYLPLTGGTLTGPLTVKQFILGYNYNHAGKNAPAFVFDKPGSYMTGIGA
-1225 NAKFLGKTE
+1225 NGETDTIYFSC
-1234 IATNSKLL
+1234 ATISGS
-1242 EGHSTS
+1242 EASWITS
-1248 YFAVVSHSHGLLNT
+1248 YKQKWKFNGTIYQENNAVIHAGNIGSQSV
-1262 NFTKYVDSDSEGTG
+1262 
-1276 WGKFDTNYKG
+1276 NYA
-1286 YMLKVV
+1286 M
-1292 RTGQKTPDW
+1292 
-1301 ILGPYASG
+1301 S
-1309 IVFGGQ
+1309 
-1315 DTKGILSV
+1315 
-1323 GYNTARVKFAGGDGA
+1323 
-1338 APVWWMDIT
+1338 
-1347 GTSGKKYNLD
+1347 
-1357 GYITASGSCAYA
+1357 
-1369 TTAGSANAVA
+1369 AGSVA
-1379 WGNVSGRPTSMPASD
+1379 WNNVSDRPTSMPASD

-1408 WGEISGKPSTFSPS
+1408 WGEISGKPSTFAPSSHTHNYVSTVKLGTVSYAVSSNVVSLPAYPTTLPASDVYAWAKASSKPGYSWGEISGKPSTFAPS

-1447 ITASASISGNAGSAT
+1447 ITSSASISGNAGSAT
-1462 KLQTARTIWGQSFNG
+1462 RLQTARTIWGQSFNG

-1551 PYVNAKSLTTE
+1551 PYVNAKNLTTE

-1602 SLSKRVSTLEG
+1602 SLSKSVFTLEG

-1618 ENYSGGSGSIGDSV
+1618 ENNSGGSGSIGDSV

>member
-21 TDGSYGSGYA
+21 TEGSYGSGYA

-85 LGKLLSVVDGDGTEQ
+85 LGKLLSVVDVDGTEQ

-120 IDVAGDGHISL
+120 IDVSGDGHISL

-174 AELLWSMLGKNG
+174 AELLWSLLGNSG
-186 TEQINKSHIT
+186 TEQISKSHLAD
-196 EALAGY
+196 ALAGY
-202 ATEEWVEGRGYLT
+202 ATEEWVEGKGYLT
-215 EASLDGIKD
+215 EASLDGLKD

-247 AVSVDY
+247 AVTVDY

-261 IDFNRQRIEIVMD
+261 IDFNSQRIEIVMD

-297 KILMELLHNDPTGR
+297 TILMELLHNDPTGR

-375 VVGCLTGVIY
+375 VGGCLTGVIY

-399 QLDYSYSDGEQKSV
+399 KLAYSYSDGEQKSV

-441 ATKEDLEKNE
+441 ATKKDLEKKE

-464 TMPILDRECPFNPNN
+464 TMPILDRGCPFNPNN
-479 GIWQYQVHI
+479 GIWQYQLHI

-526 VMHLYYTK
+526 VIHLYYTK

-551 ESSLARG
+551 ESSLTRG

-735 NDISSRLIA
+735 NDISRSLIA

-752 DDALTNSIAEEIS
+752 DDALTNSIAEEIG

-774 TDNVSANAT
+774 TNNVSANTT
-783 AISDEVVRAKG
+783 AISDEVARAKG

-809 STKKDDELSKSITD
+809 STKKDNELSKSITD
-823 EVSRAKT
+823 EV
-830 AEQTLT
+830 
-836 KSITDEVSRAKTAE
+836 I
-850 QTLTK
+850 
-855 SITDEVSRAKAA
+855 RAKAA

-909 AFDGTQ
+909 TFDGTQ

-947 DGSVYATGGI
+947 DGSVYATGGL
-957 SALGNSDTTGS
+957 SALGNSDVAG
-968 GGGGLMGT
+968 GGGGLMGS

-983 IALTTQN
+983 IALTVQN
-990 EGEDIASAWSVKML
+990 EGSEIASAWSVKML

-1027 SLYQPVGNY
+1027 TLYQPVGNY

-1066 KTVKFTKGATFLT
+1066 KTVIFTKGANYLT

-1092 NITTHTH
+1092 NITSHTH

-1105 HQSLDGYVNSIAV
+1105 HQSLSGYATEAWVNAKGYITSSGSCTYATTSGSANSV
-1118 EGTGNAVTTVAK
+1118 AWGNISGKPTTL
-1130 NGKTVKFTK
+1130 G
-1139 GATFLTGITKAQ
+1139 GYGITDGIYHEQ
-1151 VEGVLTGNITTHT
+1151 VGIEQDNITWFEDYAKAHT
-1164 HSQYLTSHQSL
+1164 HS
-1175 DGYVNGIAVEGTG
+1175 I
-1188 NAVTTVAKNGKTVTF
+1188 
-1203 TKGATFL
+1203 
-1210 TAHQSLAAYMKTADA
+1210 
-1225 NAKFLGKTE
+1225 
-1234 IATNSKLL
+1234 I
-1242 EGHSTS
+1242 
-1248 YFAVVSHSHGLLNT
+1248 
-1262 NFTKYVDSDSEGTG
+1262 
-1276 WGKFDTNYKG
+1276 
-1286 YMLKVV
+1286 
-1292 RTGQKTPDW
+1292 
-1301 ILGPYASG
+1301 
-1309 IVFGGQ
+1309 
-1315 DTKGILSV
+1315 
-1323 GYNTARVKFAGGDGA
+1323 YNTHGNEYAYLINMRNDYVYGNILKIGYTDTYLRILRKKAGKWLSSDWEKISAGFAD
-1338 APVWWMDIT
+1338 
-1347 GTSGKKYNLD
+1347 S
-1357 GYITASGSCAYA
+1357 
-1369 TTAGSANAVA
+1369 AGVANSVA
-1379 WGNVSGRPTSMPASD
+1379 WSNVSGRPTSMPASD

-1408 WGEISGKPSTFSPS
+1408 WGEISGKPSTFAPS

-1447 ITASASISGNAGSAT
+1447 ITSSASISGNAGSAT
-1462 KLQTARTIWGQSFNG
+1462 RLQTARTIWGQSFNG

-1551 PYVNAKSLTTE
+1551 PYVNAKNLTTE

-1602 SLSKRVSTLEG
+1602 SLSKSVFTLEE

-1618 ENYSGGSGSIGDSV
+1618 ENNSGGSGSIGDSV

>member
-21 TDGSYGSGYA
+21 TEGSYGSGYA

-85 LGKLLSVVDGDGTEQ
+85 LGKLLSVVDVDGTEQ

-120 IDVAGDGHISL
+120 IDVSGDGHISL

-174 AELLWSMLGKNG
+174 AELLWSLLGNSG
-186 TEQINKSHIT
+186 TEQISKSHLAD
-196 EALAGY
+196 ALAGY
-202 ATEEWVEGRGYLT
+202 ATEEWVEGKGYLT
-215 EASLDGIKD
+215 EASLDGLKD

-247 AVSVDY
+247 AVTVDY

-261 IDFNRQRIEIVMD
+261 IDFNSQRIEIVMD

-297 KILMELLHNDPTGR
+297 TILMELLHNDPTGR

-375 VVGCLTGVIY
+375 VGGCLTGVIY

-399 QLDYSYSDGEQKSV
+399 KLAYSYSDGEQKSV

-441 ATKEDLEKNE
+441 ATKEDLEKKE

-479 GIWQYQVHI
+479 GIWQYQLHI

-526 VMHLYYTK
+526 VIHLYYTK

-551 ESSLARG
+551 ESSLTRG

-735 NDISSRLIA
+735 NDISRSLIA

-752 DDALTNSIAEEIS
+752 DDALTNSIAEEIG

-774 TDNVSANAT
+774 TNNVSANTT
-783 AISDEVVRAKG
+783 AISDEVARAKG

-809 STKKDDELSKSITD
+809 STKKDNELSKSITD
-823 EVSRAKT
+823 EV
-830 AEQTLT
+830 
-836 KSITDEVSRAKTAE
+836 I
-850 QTLTK
+850 
-855 SITDEVSRAKAA
+855 RAKAA

-909 AFDGTQ
+909 TFDGTQ

-947 DGSVYATGGI
+947 DGSVYATGGL
-957 SALGNSDTTGS
+957 SALGNSDVAG
-968 GGGGLMGT
+968 GGGGLMGS

-983 IALTTQN
+983 IALTVQN
-990 EGEDIASAWSVKML
+990 EGSEIASAWSVKML

-1027 SLYQPVGNY
+1027 TLYQPVGNY

-1047 NGIAVEGT
+1047 NDIAVEGT

-1066 KTVKFTKGATFLT
+1066 KTVIFTKGANYLT

-1092 NITTHTH
+1092 NITSHTH

-1105 HQSLDGYVNSIAV
+1105 HQSLSGYATEAWVNAKGYITSSGSCTYATTSGSANSV
-1118 EGTGNAVTTVAK
+1118 AWGNISGKPTTL
-1130 NGKTVKFTK
+1130 G
-1139 GATFLTGITKAQ
+1139 GYGITDGIYHEQ
-1151 VEGVLTGNITTHT
+1151 VGIEQDNITWFEDYAKAHT
-1164 HSQYLTSHQSL
+1164 HS
-1175 DGYVNGIAVEGTG
+1175 I
-1188 NAVTTVAKNGKTVTF
+1188 
-1203 TKGATFL
+1203 
-1210 TAHQSLAAYMKTADA
+1210 
-1225 NAKFLGKTE
+1225 
-1234 IATNSKLL
+1234 I
-1242 EGHSTS
+1242 
-1248 YFAVVSHSHGLLNT
+1248 
-1262 NFTKYVDSDSEGTG
+1262 
-1276 WGKFDTNYKG
+1276 
-1286 YMLKVV
+1286 
-1292 RTGQKTPDW
+1292 
-1301 ILGPYASG
+1301 
-1309 IVFGGQ
+1309 
-1315 DTKGILSV
+1315 
-1323 GYNTARVKFAGGDGA
+1323 YNTHGNEYAYLINMRNDYVYGNILKIGYTDTYLRILRKKAGKWLSSDWEKISAGFAD
-1338 APVWWMDIT
+1338 
-1347 GTSGKKYNLD
+1347 S
-1357 GYITASGSCAYA
+1357 
-1369 TTAGSANAVA
+1369 AGVANSVA
-1379 WGNVSGRPTSMPASD
+1379 WSNVSGRPTSMPASD

-1408 WGEISGKPSTFSPS
+1408 WGEISGKPSTFAPS

-1447 ITASASISGNAGSAT
+1447 ITSSASISGNAGSAT
-1462 KLQTARTIWGQSFNG
+1462 RLQTARTIWGQSFNG

-1551 PYVNAKSLTTE
+1551 PYVNAKNLTTE

-1602 SLSKRVSTLEG
+1602 SLSKSVFTLEG

-1618 ENYSGGSGSIGDSV
+1618 ENNSGGSGSIGDSV

>member
-21 TDGSYGSGYA
+21 TEGSYGSGYA

-56 SAYRAKRADMASEL
+56 SAYRAKRADMASVL

-85 LGKLLSVVDGDGTEQ
+85 LGKLLTVVDGDGTEQ

-120 IDVAGDGHISL
+120 IDVSGDGHISL

-174 AELLWSMLGKNG
+174 AELLWSLLSNNG
-186 TEQINKSHIT
+186 TEQISKSHLAD
-196 EALAGY
+196 ALAGY
-202 ATEEWVEGRGYLT
+202 ATEEWVEGKGYLT
-215 EASLDGIKD
+215 
-224 NLKYVSNIVA
+224 N
-234 GESVSAKDLLGAD
+234 
-247 AVSVDY
+247 
-253 KEFYRETA
+253 
-261 IDFNRQRIEIVMD
+261 
-274 LSAVQRTGKETFVRL
+274 
-289 GKDIKNDH
+289 
-297 KILMELLHNDPTGR
+297 
-311 PKELWFS
+311 
-318 FIGFGISKRYVYNK
+318 
-332 LDYQDLL
+332 
-339 YFTIERG
+339 
-346 KITLNGTVIPSEY
+346 
-359 YSDDFFDLTS
+359 
-369 LQIGSR
+369 
-375 VVGCLTGVIY
+375 
-385 RKMDV
+385 
-390 VDKQHPEGL
+390 
-399 QLDYSYSDGEQKSV
+399 
-413 TLPVATN
+413 
-420 LSNGL
+420 
-425 LTSKEKR
+425 
-432 LLDIIPLQY
+432 
-441 ATKEDLEKNE
+441 
-451 KFIANFST
+451 
-459 VQIKD
+459 
-464 TMPILDRECPFNPNN
+464 
-479 GIWQYQVHI
+479 
-488 NYDYY
+488 
-493 KVEITFDIS
+493 
-502 TCKNNEEEIFSFG
+502 
-515 ESIASWNTGKP
+515 
-526 VMHLYYTK
+526 
-534 GNKTL
+534 
-539 KIDYLFGGTFSG
+539 
-551 ESSLARG
+551 
-558 TFTSESGVFA
+558 
-568 VVISKNKIT
+568 
-577 VNGSELDLKN
+577 
-587 HYELFNIRDV
+587 RDV
-597 YVGQVIK
+597 YTKEEIDAKDWSSNKGTVTSVGI
-604 ENKFCNATF
+604 TMPTGF
-613 SKVCM
+613 SVSGSPITEKGILAV
-618 TKVDGA
+618 GFA
-624 SGVLV
+624 SGYSLPTTAKQ
-629 EYDYNH
+629 
-635 SDETSGNYLLTDA
+635 S
-648 TEDMSGL
+648 
-655 MSSADKKLLNQISHG
+655 
-670 TITNW
+670 NW
-675 NSVYNWYSEVTSGDT
+675 DTVYNWYSGITGSDT
-690 DKVINK
+690 DTIINK
-696 WGEIIDF
+696 WGEIISF
-703 LSGIE
+703 LDGIE
-708 DTASL
+708 DTETL
-713 SGIVDG
+713 SGIVNG
-719 INGAISNEVS
+719 INQSITAEAN
-729 RATKAE
+729 RAKAE
-735 NDISSRLIA
+735 
-744 EVERSVKK
+744 ERS
-752 DDALTNSIAEEIS
+752 
-765 RAKGAEQTL
+765 
-774 TDNVSANAT
+774 
-783 AISDEVVRAKG
+783 
-794 AENTISSNLT
+794 
-804 AEIDR
+804 
-809 STKKDDELSKSITD
+809 LS
-823 EVSRAKT
+823 
-830 AEQTLT
+830 
-836 KSITDEVSRAKTAE
+836 
-850 QTLTK
+850 K

-909 AFDGTQ
+909 TFDGTQ

-934 SLSWDATN
+934 SLSWDADN
-942 NAVKI
+942 KSVKI
-947 DGSVYATGGI
+947 DGSVYATGGL
-957 SALGNSDTTGS
+957 SALGNSDTTG
-968 GGGGLMGT
+968 GGGGLMGC

-983 IALTTQN
+983 IALTVQN
-990 EGEDIASAWSVKML
+990 EGAEIASAWSVKML
-1004 YDKIETIDV
+1004 YDKIENVDV

-1066 KTVKFTKGATFLT
+1066 KTVTFTKGATFLT
-1079 GITKAQVEGVLTG
+1079 SITKAQVEGVLIG

-1105 HQSLDGYVNSIAV
+1105 HQDISGKADRSELSRYLPLTGGTLTGPLTVKQFILGYNYNHAGKNAPAFVFDKPGSYMTGIGANGEADTIYFSCATISGSEASWITSYKQKWKFN
-1118 EGTGNAVTTVAK
+1118 GTIYQENNAVIHA
-1130 NGKTVKFTK
+1130 
-1139 GATFLTGITKAQ
+1139 
-1151 VEGVLTGNITTHT
+1151 GNIG
-1164 HSQYLTSHQSL
+1164 SQS
-1175 DGYVNGIAVEGTG
+1175 VNY
-1188 NAVTTVAKNGKTVTF
+1188 
-1203 TKGATFL
+1203 
-1210 TAHQSLAAYMKTADA
+1210 AA
-1225 NAKFLGKTE
+1225 
-1234 IATNSKLL
+1234 
-1242 EGHSTS
+1242 
-1248 YFAVVSHSHGLLNT
+1248 
-1262 NFTKYVDSDSEGTG
+1262 
-1276 WGKFDTNYKG
+1276 
-1286 YMLKVV
+1286 
-1292 RTGQKTPDW
+1292 
-1301 ILGPYASG
+1301 
-1309 IVFGGQ
+1309 
-1315 DTKGILSV
+1315 
-1323 GYNTARVKFAGGDGA
+1323 
-1338 APVWWMDIT
+1338 
-1347 GTSGKKYNLD
+1347 TSGV
-1357 GYITASGSCAYA
+1357 
-1369 TTAGSANAVA
+1369 ANAVA
-1379 WGNVSGRPTSMPASD
+1379 WVNVSGKPTSMPASD

-1408 WGEISGKPSTFSPS
+1408 WGEISGKPSTFAPSSHTHNYVSTVKLGTVSYAVSSNVVSLPAYPTTLPASDVYAWAKASSKPGYSWGEISGKPSTFAPS

-1447 ITASASISGNAGSAT
+1447 ITSSASISGNAGSAT
-1462 KLQTARTIWGQSFNG
+1462 RLQTARTIWGQSFNG

-1551 PYVNAKSLTTE
+1551 PYVNAKNLTTE

-1602 SLSKRVSTLEG
+1602 SLSQRVYTLEG

-1618 ENYSGGSGSIGDSV
+1618 ENNSGGSGSIGDSV

>member
-21 TDGSYGSGYA
+21 TEGSYGSGYA
-31 DYAASAGRAK
+31 DYAASAGRSK

-79 YVLKEW
+79 YVLKKW
-85 LGKLLSVVDGDGTEQ
+85 LRKLLSVVDVDGTEQ

-111 IMPHLDLTS
+111 IMPHLGLTS
-120 IDVAGDGHISL
+120 IDVSGDGHISL

-174 AELLWSMLGKNG
+174 AELLWSLLSNNG
-186 TEQINKSHIT
+186 TEQISKNHLT
-196 EALAGY
+196 DALAGY
-202 ATEEWVEGRGYLT
+202 ATEEWVEGKGYLT
-215 EASLDGIKD
+215 EASLDGLKD

-247 AVSVDY
+247 AVTVDY

-261 IDFNRQRIEIVMD
+261 IDFNSQRIEIVMD
-274 LSAVQRTGKETFVRL
+274 LSAVQRTAKETFVRL

-297 KILMELLHNDPTGR
+297 TILMELLHNDPTGR

-332 LDYQDLL
+332 LDYQELL

-375 VVGCLTGVIY
+375 VGGCLTGVIY

-399 QLDYSYSDGEQKSV
+399 KLAYSYSDGEQKSV

-441 ATKEDLEKNE
+441 ATKKDVEKKE

-479 GIWQYQVHI
+479 GIWQYQLHI

-526 VMHLYYTK
+526 VIHLYYTK

-655 MSSADKKLLNQISHG
+655 MSSADKKLLNQITHG

-735 NDISSRLIA
+735 NNISSSLTA

-752 DDALTNSIAEEIS
+752 DDALTNSIAEEIG

-774 TDNVSANAT
+774 TNNVSANAT
-783 AISDEVVRAKG
+783 AISDEVARAKG

-809 STKKDDELSKSITD
+809 STKKDNELS
-823 EVSRAKT
+823 
-830 AEQTLT
+830 
-836 KSITDEVSRAKTAE
+836 
-850 QTLTK
+850 K

-909 AFDGTQ
+909 TFDGTQ
-915 DVAGDLIL
+915 DVNGDLIL

-947 DGSVYATGGI
+947 DGSVYATGGL
-957 SALGNSDTTGS
+957 SALGNSDVAG
-968 GGGGLMGT
+968 GGGGLMGS

-983 IALTTQN
+983 IALTVQN
-990 EGEDIASAWSVKML
+990 EGSEIASAWSVKML
-1004 YDKIETIDV
+1004 YDKIENVDV

-1027 SLYQPVGNY
+1027 TLYQPVGNY

-1066 KTVKFTKGATFLT
+1066 KTVIFTKGANYLT

-1092 NITTHTH
+1092 NITSHTH

-1105 HQSLDGYVNSIAV
+1105 HQSLSGY
-1118 EGTGNAVTTVAK
+1118 
-1130 NGKTVKFTK
+1130 
-1139 GATFLTGITKAQ
+1139 ATEAW
-1151 VEGVLTGNITTHT
+1151 V
-1164 HSQYLTSHQSL
+1164 
-1175 DGYVNGIAVEGTG
+1175 
-1188 NAVTTVAKNGKTVTF
+1188 
-1203 TKGATFL
+1203 
-1210 TAHQSLAAYMKTADA
+1210 
-1225 NAKFLGKTE
+1225 NAK
-1234 IATNSKLL
+1234 
-1242 EGHSTS
+1242 
-1248 YFAVVSHSHGLLNT
+1248 
-1262 NFTKYVDSDSEGTG
+1262 
-1276 WGKFDTNYKG
+1276 
-1286 YMLKVV
+1286 
-1292 RTGQKTPDW
+1292 
-1301 ILGPYASG
+1301 
-1309 IVFGGQ
+1309 
-1315 DTKGILSV
+1315 
-1323 GYNTARVKFAGGDGA
+1323 
-1338 APVWWMDIT
+1338 
-1347 GTSGKKYNLD
+1347 
-1357 GYITASGSCAYA
+1357 GYITSSGSCTYA
-1369 TTAGSANAVA
+1369 TTSGSANSVA
-1379 WGNVSGRPTSMPASD
+1379 WSNVSGRPTSMPASD

-1408 WGEISGKPSTFSPS
+1408 WGEISGKPSTFAPS

-1447 ITASASISGNAGSAT
+1447 ITSSASISGNAGSAT
-1462 KLQTARTIWGQSFNG
+1462 RLQTARTIWGQSFNG

-1602 SLSKRVSTLEG
+1602 SLSKSVFTLEE

-1618 ENYSGGSGSIGDSV
+1618 ENNSGGSGSIGDSV

>member
-21 TDGSYGSGYA
+21 TEGSYGSGYA
-31 DYAASAGRAK
+31 DYAASAGRSK
-41 QSDRSALATLAETAI
+41 QSDRSALATLADTAI

-79 YVLKEW
+79 YVLKKW
-85 LGKLLSVVDGDGTEQ
+85 LGKLLSVVDVDGTEQ

-120 IDVAGDGHISL
+120 IDVSGDGHISL

-174 AELLWSMLGKNG
+174 AELLWSLLSNND
-186 TEQINKSHIT
+186 TEQISKSHLAD
-196 EALAGY
+196 ALAGY
-202 ATEEWVEGRGYLT
+202 ATEEWVEGKGYLT
-215 EASLDGIKD
+215 EASLDGLKD

-234 GESVSAKDLLGAD
+234 GESVSAKELLGAD
-247 AVSVDY
+247 AVTVDY

-261 IDFNRQRIEIVMD
+261 IDFNSQRIEIVMD

-297 KILMELLHNDPTGR
+297 TILMELLHNDPTGR

-332 LDYQDLL
+332 LDYQELL

-399 QLDYSYSDGEQKSV
+399 KLDYSYSDGEQKSV

-441 ATKEDLEKNE
+441 ATKEDLEKKE

-479 GIWQYQVHI
+479 GIWQYQLHI

-526 VMHLYYTK
+526 VIHLYYTK

-551 ESSLARG
+551 NSSLTRG

-655 MSSADKKLLNQISHG
+655 MSSADKQLLNQITHG
-670 TITNW
+670 AITNW

-735 NDISSRLIA
+735 NNISSSLTA

-774 TDNVSANAT
+774 TNNVSANAT
-783 AISDEVVRAKG
+783 AISDEVARAKG

-809 STKKDDELSKSITD
+809 STKKDNELS
-823 EVSRAKT
+823 
-830 AEQTLT
+830 
-836 KSITDEVSRAKTAE
+836 
-850 QTLTK
+850 K

-909 AFDGTQ
+909 TFDGTQ

-934 SLSWDATN
+934 SLSWDADN
-942 NAVKI
+942 KSVKI
-947 DGSVYATGGI
+947 DGSVYATGGL
-957 SALGNSDTTGS
+957 SALGNSDTTG
-968 GGGGLMGT
+968 GGGGLMGC

-983 IALTTQN
+983 IALTVQN
-990 EGEDIASAWSVKML
+990 EGAEIASAWSVKML
-1004 YDKIETIDV
+1004 YDKIENVDV

-1020 LTKQEAQ
+1020 LTKQEART
-1027 SLYQPVGNY
+1027 LYQPVGNY

-1079 GITKAQVEGVLTG
+1079 SITKAQVEGVLTG

-1105 HQSLDGYVNSIAV
+1105 HQSLANYYNKTQIDNSLA
-1118 EGTGNAVTTVAK
+1118 
-1130 NGKTVKFTK
+1130 GKSPTS
-1139 GATFLTGITKAQ
+1139 
-1151 VEGVLTGNITTHT
+1151 HT
-1164 HSQYLTSHQSL
+1164 HSVIINGSTKTITATGGTAVNLGTYLTSHQSL
-1175 DGYVNGIAVEGTG
+1175 
-1188 NAVTTVAKNGKTVTF
+1188 
-1203 TKGATFL
+1203 
-1210 TAHQSLAAYMKTADA
+1210 AAYLTSSAAESTYLKLSGGTLSGNLNLGSNTLFAGDISIDAEGKNWNFSNGNKIKLLSWNGSTEATGAPGRWYSGVSFMTHYVGFQLLSYGGDNEALLFRKMQDNGVWHSWHNIYHEGHKPTKADVGLGNVDNTADA
-1225 NAKFLGKTE
+1225 NK
-1234 IATNSKLL
+1234 S
-1242 EGHSTS
+1242 
-1248 YFAVVSHSHGLLNT
+1248 VS
-1262 NFTKYVDSDSEGTG
+1262 
-1276 WGKFDTNYKG
+1276 
-1286 YMLKVV
+1286 
-1292 RTGQKTPDW
+1292 
-1301 ILGPYASG
+1301 YAS
-1309 IVFGGQ
+1309 
-1315 DTKGILSV
+1315 
-1323 GYNTARVKFAGGDGA
+1323 
-1338 APVWWMDIT
+1338 
-1347 GTSGKKYNLD
+1347 
-1357 GYITASGSCAYA
+1357 
-1369 TTAGSANAVA
+1369 TAGSANSVA
-1379 WGNVSGRPTSMPASD
+1379 WSNVSGRPTSMPASD

-1408 WGEISGKPSTFSPS
+1408 WGEISGKPSTFAPSSHTHNYVSTVKLGTVSYAVSSNVVSLPAYPTTLPASDVYAWAKASSKPGYSWSEISGKPSTFAPS

-1447 ITASASISGNAGSAT
+1447 ITSSASISGNAGSAT
-1462 KLQTARTIWGQSFNG
+1462 RLQTARTIWGQSFNG

-1602 SLSKRVSTLEG
+1602 SLSQRVNTLEG

-1618 ENYSGGSGSIGDSV
+1618 ENNSGGSGSIGDSV

>member
-21 TDGSYGSGYA
+21 TEGSYGSGYA
-31 DYAASAGRAK
+31 DYAASAGRSK

-85 LGKLLSVVDGDGTEQ
+85 LGKLLSVVDVDGTEQ

-120 IDVAGDGHISL
+120 IDVSGDGHISL

-138 DAEHGAW
+138 DAAHGAW

-174 AELLWSMLGKNG
+174 AELLWSLLSNNG
-186 TEQINKSHIT
+186 TEQISKSHLAD
-196 EALAGY
+196 ALAGY
-202 ATEEWVEGRGYLT
+202 ATEEWVEGKGYLT

-247 AVSVDY
+247 AVTVDY

-261 IDFNRQRIEIVMD
+261 IDFNSQRIEIVMD

-297 KILMELLHNDPTGR
+297 TILMELFHNDPTGR

-332 LDYQDLL
+332 LDYQELL

-375 VVGCLTGVIY
+375 VGGCLTGVIY

-399 QLDYSYSDGEQKSV
+399 KLAYSYSDGEQKSV

-420 LSNGL
+420 VSNGL

-441 ATKEDLEKNE
+441 ATKEDLEKKE

-479 GIWQYQVHI
+479 GIWQYQLHI

-551 ESSLARG
+551 ESSVARG

-655 MSSADKKLLNQISHG
+655 MSSADKQLLNQITHG

-735 NDISSRLIA
+735 NNISSSLTA

-752 DDALTNSIAEEIS
+752 DDALTNSIAEEIG

-774 TDNVSANAT
+774 TNNVSANAT
-783 AISDEVVRAKG
+783 AISDEVARAKG

-809 STKKDDELSKSITD
+809 STKKDNELS
-823 EVSRAKT
+823 
-830 AEQTLT
+830 
-836 KSITDEVSRAKTAE
+836 
-850 QTLTK
+850 K

-909 AFDGTQ
+909 TFDGTQ

-934 SLSWDATN
+934 SLSWDADN
-942 NAVKI
+942 KSVKI
-947 DGSVYATGGI
+947 DGSVYATGGM
-957 SALGNSDTTGS
+957 SALGNSDTTGG
-968 GGGGLMGT
+968 GGGGLMGS

-990 EGEDIASAWSVKML
+990 EGAEIASAWSVKML
-1004 YDKIETIDV
+1004 YDKIENVDV

-1027 SLYQPVGNY
+1027 TLYQPVGNY

-1066 KTVKFTKGATFLT
+1066 KTVIFTKGASYLT

-1105 HQSLDGYVNSIAV
+1105 HQDISGKADRSELSRYLPLTGGTLTGPLTVKQFILGYNYNHAGKNAPAFVFDKPGSYMTGIGANGEADTIYFSCATISGSEASWITSYKQKWKFN
-1118 EGTGNAVTTVAK
+1118 GTIYQENNAVIHA
-1130 NGKTVKFTK
+1130 
-1139 GATFLTGITKAQ
+1139 
-1151 VEGVLTGNITTHT
+1151 GNIG
-1164 HSQYLTSHQSL
+1164 SQS
-1175 DGYVNGIAVEGTG
+1175 VNY
-1188 NAVTTVAKNGKTVTF
+1188 
-1203 TKGATFL
+1203 
-1210 TAHQSLAAYMKTADA
+1210 AA
-1225 NAKFLGKTE
+1225 
-1234 IATNSKLL
+1234 
-1242 EGHSTS
+1242 
-1248 YFAVVSHSHGLLNT
+1248 
-1262 NFTKYVDSDSEGTG
+1262 
-1276 WGKFDTNYKG
+1276 
-1286 YMLKVV
+1286 
-1292 RTGQKTPDW
+1292 
-1301 ILGPYASG
+1301 
-1309 IVFGGQ
+1309 
-1315 DTKGILSV
+1315 
-1323 GYNTARVKFAGGDGA
+1323 
-1338 APVWWMDIT
+1338 
-1347 GTSGKKYNLD
+1347 TSGV
-1357 GYITASGSCAYA
+1357 
-1369 TTAGSANAVA
+1369 ANAVA
-1379 WGNVSGRPTSMPASD
+1379 WVNVSGKPTSMPASD

-1408 WGEISGKPSTFSPS
+1408 WGEISGKPSTFAPS

-1447 ITASASISGNAGSAT
+1447 ITSSASISGNAGSAT
-1462 KLQTARTIWGQSFNG
+1462 RLQTARTIWGQSFNG

-1602 SLSKRVSTLEG
+1602 SLSKSVFTLEE

-1618 ENYSGGSGSIGDSV
+1618 ENNSGGSGSIGDSV

>member
-21 TDGSYGSGYA
+21 TEGSYGSGYA
-31 DYAASAGRAK
+31 DYAASAGRSK

-79 YVLKEW
+79 YVLKKW
-85 LGKLLSVVDGDGTEQ
+85 LRKLLSVVDVDGTEQ

-120 IDVAGDGHISL
+120 IDVSGDGHISL

-174 AELLWSMLGKNG
+174 AELLWSLLSNNG
-186 TEQINKSHIT
+186 TEQISKSHLAD
-196 EALAGY
+196 ALTGY
-202 ATEEWVEGRGYLT
+202 VTEEWVEGKGYLT

-247 AVSVDY
+247 AVTVDY

-261 IDFNRQRIEIVMD
+261 IDFNSQRIEIVMD

-318 FIGFGISKRYVYNK
+318 FIGFGISKRYVYKK
-332 LDYQDLL
+332 LDYQELL

-441 ATKEDLEKNE
+441 ATKKDLEKNE

-479 GIWQYQVHI
+479 GIWQYQLHI

-526 VMHLYYTK
+526 VIHLYYTK

-551 ESSLARG
+551 ESSLSRG

-655 MSSADKKLLNQISHG
+655 MSSADKKLLNQITHG

-735 NDISSRLIA
+735 NDISSSLTA

-752 DDALTNSIAEEIS
+752 DDALTNSIAEEIG

-774 TDNVSANAT
+774 TNNVSANAT
-783 AISDEVVRAKG
+783 AISDEVARAKG

-809 STKKDDELSKSITD
+809 STKKDNELS
-823 EVSRAKT
+823 
-830 AEQTLT
+830 
-836 KSITDEVSRAKTAE
+836 
-850 QTLTK
+850 K

-867 EQTLTSSISTNTS
+867 EQALTSGISTNTS

-909 AFDGTQ
+909 TFDGTQ

-923 PNGKKIVIGGA
+923 PNGRQIKIGGA
-934 SLSWDATN
+934 SLSWDADN

-947 DGSVYATGGI
+947 DGSVYATGGV
-957 SALGNSDTTGS
+957 SALGNSDTTGG
-968 GGGGLMGT
+968 GGGGLMGS

-983 IALTTQN
+983 ISLTTQN
-990 EGEDIASAWSVKML
+990 EGEEIASAWSVKML

-1020 LTKQEAQ
+1020 LTKQEART
-1027 SLYQPVGNY
+1027 LYQPVGNY

-1079 GITKAQVEGVLTG
+1079 
-1092 NITTHTH
+1092 
-1099 SQYLTS
+1099 S
-1105 HQSLDGYVNSIAV
+1105 
-1118 EGTGNAVTTVAK
+1118 
-1130 NGKTVKFTK
+1130 
-1139 GATFLTGITKAQ
+1139 
-1151 VEGVLTGNITTHT
+1151 
-1164 HSQYLTSHQSL
+1164 
-1175 DGYVNGIAVEGTG
+1175 
-1188 NAVTTVAKNGKTVTF
+1188 
-1203 TKGATFL
+1203 
-1210 TAHQSLAAYMKTADA
+1210 HQSLAAYLTSSAAESTYLKLSGGTLTGTLTANKGLVVQGRVYGRGGDEGIII
-1225 NAKFLGKTE
+1225 NASDNG
-1234 IATNSKLL
+1234 
-1242 EGHSTS
+1242 
-1248 YFAVVSHSHGLLNT
+1248 FAGV
-1262 NFTKYVDSDSEGTG
+1262 
-1276 WGKFDTNYKG
+1276 
-1286 YMLKVV
+1286 
-1292 RTGQKTPDW
+1292 
-1301 ILGPYASG
+1301 ILGSHDSNRGALYFNANKNQYFLRTVLNGVIESVLIPHQSG
-1309 IVFGGQ
+1309 TMALTSQIPTNNNQ
-1315 DTKGILSV
+1315 LT
-1323 GYNTARVKFAGGDGA
+1323 NGA
-1338 APVWWMDIT
+1338 
-1347 GTSGKKYNLD
+1347 
-1357 GYITASGSCAYA
+1357 GYITSSGSCAYA

-1408 WGEISGKPSTFSPS
+1408 WGEISGKPSTFAPS

-1447 ITASASISGNAGSAT
+1447 ITSSASISGNAGSAT
-1462 KLQTARTIWGQSFNG
+1462 RLQTARTIWGQSFDG
-1477 TGNVSGA
+1477 TGNVSGEFTCQTVHVGRSNEVWGTGTLYIQNGVATTGNLTLCPNGGGNVGIGTASPLRKFHVAGTSMFTDDMLLESSDFKTFRISRTKVGNASLGVNSNGLYIYSNVAGVGEGEMNFKGGVGLGIDCTPQYKLHVAGDITATGGVNA
-1484 LSGVTTIAASGQVS
+1484 LSDVRHKDIVADTVLSVADIAKMRSVYYRWNDGRDDDGVHVGSIAQDWQSVLPEVVSKANDADGTLSLQYGVAALVSGVTIARRV
-1498 VGSLKIGSVTITYDS
+1498 VCH
-1513 TNKGLKI
+1513 
-1520 DGGGLYSTSYV
+1520 
-1531 SALGEST
+1531 ESRI
-1538 ASGSSGGSSVVAV
+1538 
-1551 PYVNAKSLTTE
+1551 KELE
-1562 DTSKV
+1562 
-1567 ASAYSVAQ
+1567 
-1575 LSSLITSNTTSISSL
+1575 LECERL
-1590 QSSMSGITNSIA
+1590 QSMVEL
-1602 SLSKRVSTLEG
+1602 LSK
-1613 RVLSL
+1613 
-1618 ENYSGGSGSIGDSV
+1618 
-1632 TLSSITGKNDLLTIS
+1632 K
-1647 TSNMVFPNA
+1647 
-1656 TTFRTLT
+1656 
-1663 TGQPALVMM
+1663 
-1672 NLNGTNAVQLFGVQ
+1672 
-1686 ALQFVTTTNGST
+1686 
-1698 WTRKN
+1698 
-1703 FNVSK
+1703 
-1708 AISLGLLT
+1708 